1 MGTLKFVPINL
12 FVDTMTLPNPSPRQ
26 TYRQHSKEFK
36 RQVVLQTL
44 EPGASVARV
53 AIEHAVNANQVFAW
67 RKAYYEGRLGD
78 SPVLTHAPT
87 LIPVSVID
95 LPVDLPA
102 ATTTQTGI
110 IVLERGNNRLQLEGQ
125 PDLSV
130 LQLVLTQWFG
140 K

>member
-1 MGTLKFVPINL
+1 
-12 FVDTMTLPNPSPRQ
+12 MTLQTQSPRR

-44 EPGASVARV
+44 EPGVSVARV

-67 RKAYYEGRLGD
+67 RKAYYEGQLGD
-78 SPVLTHAPT
+78 CPALGHAST

-95 LPVDLPA
+95 LPCYDPSA
-102 ATTTQTGI
+102 ATSKQTGI
-110 IVLERGNNRLQLEGQ
+110 IVLERGNDRLRLEGL

-130 LQLVLTQWFG
+130 LKLVLAQWFS